1 LSLAAGKTCSYG
13 DGENPQPADPLF
25 TRQADSRATGKATA
39 FACPEGA
46 ARPTAWTREA
56 GSLPIKE
63 KIAIALDIP
72 PPGAGAVEPPS
83 PYAELTVQLGP
94 AQRWGS
100 ARGKV
105 PPEQAHHLITTFG
118 IVSSVIAG
126 IAGSVLTLR
135 IAAGL
140 TVAAC
145 AELGVALAAAA
156 LIASRRAVTRAG
168 RPQALPE
175 ARERT

>member
-1 LSLAAGKTCSYG
+1 M
-13 DGENPQPADPLF
+13 
-25 TRQADSRATGKATA
+25 
-39 FACPEGA
+39 
-46 ARPTAWTREA
+46 
-56 GSLPIKE
+56 
-63 KIAIALDIP
+63 ALDTP

-94 AQRWGS
+94 ARRWG
-100 ARGKV
+100 AAKGKV

-118 IVSSVIAG
+118 IVSIVIAG
-126 IAGSVLTLR
+126 IVGSVLTLR

-140 TVAAC
+140 TVAAY

-156 LIASRRAVTRAG
+156 LIAFRPGNPRG

>member
-1 LSLAAGKTCSYG
+1 M
-13 DGENPQPADPLF
+13 
-25 TRQADSRATGKATA
+25 
-39 FACPEGA
+39 
-46 ARPTAWTREA
+46 
-56 GSLPIKE
+56 
-63 KIAIALDIP
+63 ALDAP
-72 PPGAGAVEPPS
+72 PPGEAAEEPG
-83 PYAELTVQLGP
+83 PYAELTLQLGP
-94 AQRWGS
+94 AQQWGT
-100 ARGKV
+100 AQGKV

-140 TVAAC
+140 TVAAY

-156 LIASRRAVTRAG
+156 LISFRRAVTRAG

-175 ARERT
+175 ASERT